1 MTEELDMFKI
11 RTIIL
16 SVATMVFAANS
27 LADECSDVQ
36 FGGDLQ
42 NRYPKIN
49 EACLGILDYHG
60 DQYVRLSGK
69 IVSSSNRFVTLRW
82 QRPDGSYIN
91 DIFRTK
97 RLDPAFRLNIG
108 GKNVRPSSLLRGQE
122 INTYVMLGGEI
133 ATLMSDADD
142 LETITLTAM
151 AVDFDPAPVEM
162 PTTASI
168 LPTLGLLG
176 VLSLGIGGLIRIFR
190 KRV

>member
-1 MTEELDMFKI
+1 MFKI
-11 RTIIL
+11 KATILI
-16 SVATMVFAANS
+16 VATMFFAANS

-42 NRYPKIN
+42 DRYPKIE
-49 EACLGILDYHG
+49 EACLGILDYQG
-60 DQYVRLSGK
+60 EKYVRLSGK
-69 IVSSSNRFVTLRW
+69 VVSSNSRVLTLRW

-97 RLDPAFRLNIG
+97 RLDPAFRINIG
-108 GKNVRPSSLLRGQE
+108 GRDVRPSSLLRGQE
-122 INTYVMLGGEI
+122 INTYVKLGGEI

-142 LETITLTAM
+142 LGAVTLTAM
-151 AVDFDPAPVEM
+151 AVDFDPAPTEM

-190 KRV
+190 KKV